1 MFLRKLSCTAVL
13 TVLSVLFSP
22 APGSGQEKKLI
33 GLAVANLQADF
44 FNQIKQSVDA
54 EAKAKGVNL
63 IVADAKGDAATQVD
77 QIQDLITRGIK
88 AIIYIPAG
96 ATAAGVPVR
105 AARKAHI
112 PVIDVDRNAPDAPGD
127 TFIATDSVGA
137 AKTLGEYV
145 CKVTGGKA
153 NIAIIQGQL
162 GTTPEMDRDKG
173 FTEAL
178 ANCPGIKVVAK
189 QPSKAWMQD
198 EGFSIAQDMLQRFPN
213 INAFFGRADA
223 LALGAAHAVKVANV
237 GSKVWIFGFDGDVA
251 GLKAVRD
258 GTLDATMTQKTQYMG
273 KLALDS
279 ALDLIDGKQL
289 AKEQLQEAVLTTKEN
304 VGPFIDKHPYPNGW
318 LMPKKVMSFA
328 TDAIRGLAVKG
339 QANQLI

>member
-1 MFLRKLSCTAVL
+1 MFLRHCYCVTAL
-13 TVLSVLFSP
+13 TALSVFLHPTS
-22 APGSGQEKKLI
+22 GSTQEKKTV

-44 FNQIKQSVDA
+44 FNQIKQSVSA
-54 EAKAKGVNL
+54 EAKAKGVDL

-77 QIQDLITRGIK
+77 QIQDMMTRGVK

-96 ATAAGVPVR
+96 ATAAGVPVK
-105 AARKAHI
+105 AAKKANI
-112 PVIDVDRNAPDAPGD
+112 PVVNVDRNAPDAPGD

-137 AKTLGEYV
+137 ARTLGEYV

-153 NIAIIQGQL
+153 NIAILQGQE

-173 FTEAL
+173 FNEAM

-198 EGFSIAQDMLQRFPN
+198 EGFAIAQDMLQRFPN

-258 GTLDATMTQKTQYMG
+258 GTLDATMTQKTQGMG

-289 AKEQLQEAVLTTKEN
+289 PKEQLQEAVLTTKEN
-304 VGPFIDKHPYPNGW
+304 VAPFIDKHP
-318 LMPKKVMSFA
+318 
-328 TDAIRGLAVKG
+328 
-339 QANQLI
+339 